1 MSAESTTKV
10 GQPEGCA
17 AMPGSPCRGSEWL
30 TRPEILV
37 TVDRVESDVVYH
49 HCVVERGAR
58 KGELVKMEC
67 SPTEWAESVLAGKL
81 RPANTQPSGR

>member
-1 MSAESTTKV
+1 MSAESTNETP
-10 GQPEGCA
+10 GGLRSPA
-17 AMPGSPCRGSEWL
+17 LPGSPCRGSEWL

-81 RPANTQPSGR
+81 RPANGVSDPP